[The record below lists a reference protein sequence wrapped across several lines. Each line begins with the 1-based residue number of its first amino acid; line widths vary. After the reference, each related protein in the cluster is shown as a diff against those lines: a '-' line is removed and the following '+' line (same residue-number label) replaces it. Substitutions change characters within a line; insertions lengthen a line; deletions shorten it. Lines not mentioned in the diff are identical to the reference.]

1 MENIKY
7 AFVGCS
13 SSNRITNLKSFCE
26 SAKKV
31 GTILSNEGYGL
42 VFGACNYG
50 LMGEVY
56 KIMKS
61 NGSQIIGVAPSI
73 YKDDFK
79 AMTCDEEYIVD
90 TTNER
95 ISLMFNKSDVLIFL
109 AGGTGTLEELII
121 AIELKRRKEIDKP
134 LIIFDEFGFYAPLLQ
149 QISVMDKGNF
159 SNKAIELF
167 DYVTSSK
174 ELIELL
180 KSKKL
185 VQLIK

>member
-1 MENIKY
+1 MENMKY

-13 SSNRITNLKSFCE
+13 SSNKITNLQGYCE

-56 KIMKS
+56 KTMKS

-79 AMTCDEEYIVD
+79 TLTCDEEYVVD

-95 ISLMFNKSDVLIFL
+95 ISLMVNKSDVLIFL

-121 AIELKRRKEIDKP
+121 AIELKRRKEIDKT
-134 LIIFDEFGFYAPLLQ
+134 LIVFDEFEFYAPLLQ
-149 QISVMDKGNF
+149 QVIAMDEGKF
-159 SNKAIELF
+159 SNNVIELF
-167 DYVTSSK
+167 NYVTSPE
-174 ELIELL
+174 ELVGLL
-180 KSKKL
+180 RNKKPAQL
-185 VQLIK
+185 VK